1 MKVLIVEDETAA
13 YDNLVEILAQ
23 LDPLIEV
30 VGNTESVNQTV
41 RWLEREPAPELIF
54 MDINLSDG
62 SAFAI
67 FDRMKVTTPIVFVTA
82 YDQFAIDA
90 FKVNSIDYLLKPV
103 NPEDVAAA
111 LEKFKQWGNRDVL
124 QYISRLSSL
133 SVSSM
138 YRDRVIV
145 QVRDKL
151 LPIRVEEV
159 AYFYS
164 TNRRNVL
171 VTGDGLEYP
180 SKLALDQMM
189 ASLNPVHFIR
199 ANKQFILNRDF
210 IKEIVIWFDNRLKVN
225 MTVEVPEPIF
235 ISKNK
240 AVEFKKWVE
249 RT

>member
-124 QYISRLSSL
+124 HYISRLSSL

-171 VTGDGLEYP
+171 ATGDGQEYP

-199 ANKQFILNRDF
+199 DF
-210 IKEIVIWFDNRLKVN
+210 VKEIVIWFDNRLKVN

>member
-145 QVRDKL
+145 QMRDKL
-151 LPIRVEEV
+151 LPICVDEV

-171 VTGDGLEYP
+171 VTRDGQEYP

-249 RT
+249 KT

>member
-189 ASLNPVHFIR
+189 ASLTPVHFIR
-199 ANKQFILNRDF
+199 ANKQFIVNRDF

>member
-1 MKVLIVEDETAA
+1 
-13 YDNLVEILAQ
+13 
-23 LDPLIEV
+23 
-30 VGNTESVNQTV
+30 
-41 RWLEREPAPELIF
+41 
-54 MDINLSDG
+54 
-62 SAFAI
+62 
-67 FDRMKVTTPIVFVTA
+67 
-82 YDQFAIDA
+82 
-90 FKVNSIDYLLKPV
+90 
-103 NPEDVAAA
+103 
-111 LEKFKQWGNRDVL
+111 
-124 QYISRLSSL
+124 
-133 SVSSM
+133 M

-145 QVRDKL
+145 QVRDRL

>member
-199 ANKQFILNRDF
+199 ANKQFIVNRDF

-249 RT
+249 KT

>member
-145 QVRDKL
+145 QVRDRL

>member
-111 LEKFKQWGNRDVL
+111 LEKFRQWGNRDVL

-151 LPIRVEEV
+151 LPICVEEV

-171 VTGDGLEYP
+171 VTRNGQEYP

-199 ANKQFILNRDF
+199 ANKQFIVNRDF

>member
-171 VTGDGLEYP
+171 VTRDGQEYP

>member
-171 VTGDGLEYP
+171 VTGDGQEYP
-180 SKLALDQMM
+180 SKMALDQMM

-225 MTVEVPEPIF
+225 MTVEVPEPVF

-240 AVEFKKWVE
+240 AVEFKKWIE
-249 RT
+249 RS

>member
-124 QYISRLSSL
+124 QYISRL
-133 SVSSM
+133 
-138 YRDRVIV
+138 
-145 QVRDKL
+145 
-151 LPIRVEEV
+151 
-159 AYFYS
+159 
-164 TNRRNVL
+164 
-171 VTGDGLEYP
+171 
-180 SKLALDQMM
+180 
-189 ASLNPVHFIR
+189 
-199 ANKQFILNRDF
+199 
-210 IKEIVIWFDNRLKVN
+210 
-225 MTVEVPEPIF
+225 
-235 ISKNK
+235 
-240 AVEFKKWVE
+240 
-249 RT
+249 

>member
-111 LEKFKQWGNRDVL
+111 LEKFRQWGNRDVL

-171 VTGDGLEYP
+171 MMGDGLEYP

>member
-111 LEKFKQWGNRDVL
+111 LDKFKQWGNRDVL
-124 QYISRLSSL
+124 QYISRL
-133 SVSSM
+133 
-138 YRDRVIV
+138 
-145 QVRDKL
+145 
-151 LPIRVEEV
+151 
-159 AYFYS
+159 
-164 TNRRNVL
+164 
-171 VTGDGLEYP
+171 
-180 SKLALDQMM
+180 
-189 ASLNPVHFIR
+189 
-199 ANKQFILNRDF
+199 
-210 IKEIVIWFDNRLKVN
+210 
-225 MTVEVPEPIF
+225 
-235 ISKNK
+235 
-240 AVEFKKWVE
+240 
-249 RT
+249 

>member
-159 AYFYS
+159 AYF
-164 TNRRNVL
+164 
-171 VTGDGLEYP
+171 
-180 SKLALDQMM
+180 
-189 ASLNPVHFIR
+189 
-199 ANKQFILNRDF
+199 
-210 IKEIVIWFDNRLKVN
+210 
-225 MTVEVPEPIF
+225 
-235 ISKNK
+235 
-240 AVEFKKWVE
+240 
-249 RT
+249 

>member
-249 RT
+249 RS

>member
-111 LEKFKQWGNRDVL
+111 LEKFRQWGNRDVL

>member
-171 VTGDGLEYP
+171 ATGDEQEYP

>member
-1 MKVLIVEDETAA
+1 M
-13 YDNLVEILAQ
+13 
-23 LDPLIEV
+23 
-30 VGNTESVNQTV
+30 
-41 RWLEREPAPELIF
+41 
-54 MDINLSDG
+54 
-62 SAFAI
+62 
-67 FDRMKVTTPIVFVTA
+67 
-82 YDQFAIDA
+82 
-90 FKVNSIDYLLKPV
+90 

-171 VTGDGLEYP
+171 VTGDGQEYP

-199 ANKQFILNRDF
+199 ANKQFIVNRDF

-225 MTVEVPEPIF
+225 MTVEVPEPVF

>member
-1 MKVLIVEDETAA
+1 
-13 YDNLVEILAQ
+13 
-23 LDPLIEV
+23 
-30 VGNTESVNQTV
+30 VNQTV

-145 QVRDKL
+145 QVRDRL

-199 ANKQFILNRDF
+199 ANKQFIVNRDF

>member
-171 VTGDGLEYP
+171 VTKNGQEYP

-199 ANKQFILNRDF
+199 ANKQFIVNRDF

-249 RT
+249 RS